1 MLKVPSKSPH
11 ILISKVAILLV
22 WFCLFNV
29 CYAQSSDDASS
40 VQLQVRVFLEGL
52 IESRTP
58 EMVRVNA
65 GQFIIGTSGESGIA
79 DQKNPE
85 PRHRLWNAGNI
96 EIGESSERPQQ
107 SVTIPHPFEVSR
119 HEITRAQFKYFLDN
133 NPTLDAH
140 SNWGDPAYF
149 EQNAMHPAIFVSW
162 NDAKAYVAW
171 LSELTGQTYRLLS
184 EAEWEYMARD
194 GTTSPYHFG
203 NMISTEQANYG
214 RGSTTVV
221 GSFDPNAWGL
231 HDVHGNVYEWVEDC
245 WHQNYNTTPPLD
257 GSAWSTGCS
266 ITANRVIRGGSWVS
280 YLDSSFLRSAGR
292 TSKVYRINSNSLGFR
307 IARTL
312 D

>member
-29 CYAQSSDDASS
+29 CYAQPDDASS
-40 VQLQVRVFLEGL
+40 VQLQVQVFLEGL

-58 EMVRVNA
+58 EMVRVEA
-65 GQFIIGTSGESGIA
+65 RQFIIGTPA
-79 DQKNPE
+79 DQSNL
-85 PRHRLWNAGNI
+85 RLWNAGD
-96 EIGESSERPQQ
+96 EIDGNFETPQK

-140 SNWGDPAYF
+140 VNWGDPAYF
-149 EQNAMHPAIFVSW
+149 EQNAMHPATFVSW

-257 GSAWSTGCS
+257 GSTWSTGCS

-280 YLDSSFLRSAGR
+280 DLDSPFLRSAAR
-292 TSKVYRINSNSLGFR
+292 THKLFTRRNFNYLGFR

>member
-29 CYAQSSDDASS
+29 CYAQSDDASS

-58 EMVRVNA
+58 EMVRVEA
-65 GQFIIGTSGESGIA
+65 GQFIIGIPA
-79 DQKNPE
+79 DQSNL
-85 PRHRLWNAGNI
+85 RLWNAGD
-96 EIGESSERPQQ
+96 EIDGNFETPQK
-107 SVTIPHPFEVSR
+107 SVTILHPFEVSR

-133 NPTLDAH
+133 NPSIADAADERWD
-140 SNWGDPAYF
+140 NPAYF

-184 EAEWEYMARD
+184 EAEWEYVARA

-203 NMISTEQANYG
+203 DMISARQAHYDKENTA
-214 RGSTTVV
+214 RV
-221 GSFDPNAWGL
+221 GSYPENQFGL
-231 HDVHGNVYEWVEDC
+231 HDVHGNVWEWVEDC
-245 WHQNYNTTPPLD
+245 WHANYDNAPSD

-292 TSKVYRINSNSLGFR
+292 THKLFTRRNFNYLGFR